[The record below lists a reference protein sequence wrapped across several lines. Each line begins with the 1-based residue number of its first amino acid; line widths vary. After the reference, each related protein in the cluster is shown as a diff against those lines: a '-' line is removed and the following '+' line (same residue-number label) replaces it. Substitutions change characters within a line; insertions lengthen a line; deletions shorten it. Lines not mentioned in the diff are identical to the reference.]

1 MKPQLTDMLQCLT
14 HLLHFS
20 GWHEVDGVPV
30 PLIMNDAVV
39 EADGPVGGDKMI
51 WKDALTS
58 GWNVQLLG
66 PLFKMHLRG
75 QSVLTPDVDGG
86 VTGQVGYE
94 MSLAELVNPLLDGH
108 NLKGA
113 QGLGS
118 IELLHVERA

>member
-1 MKPQLTDMLQCLT
+1 MKPQLTDVLQCLT

-30 PLIMNDAVV
+30 PLVMNNAVV
-39 EADGPVGGDKMI
+39 EADGPVRGDEMI

-75 QSVLTPDVDGG
+75 RSIPTPDVDGG
-86 VTGQVGYE
+86 VTGQIDYE
-94 MSLAELVNPLLDGH
+94 MSLAELVILLLDGH
-108 NLKGA
+108 DLKGA
-113 QGLGS
+113 QGLS
-118 IELLHVERA
+118 SVKLLHVERA